1 MRWLSLTLITA
12 LGVLAFIDTLARTR
26 PLVAPFPERSQLQFV
41 DITLAS
47 VNSSEVCGAQWR
59 GGKAC
64 RWVIF
69 LEADDARVWELMLEP
84 LLERQ
89 DHRYALLQP
98 GDRLRLGQFQGRAY
112 TLQRL
117 AAKTKTP
124 GLEATAT
131 LLSEPALYDWR
142 YRWLVI
148 QALWLMLD
156 TLVIATVL
164 YVLWKRR
171 RTHTA
176 NQQLL
181 FHAVV
186 MTVVAGTLWSW
197 RPQPLPEERVLIDT
211 HVRFFAV
218 GERLSCLAGWSRF
231 SRCQP
236 QRFLLDDQAQVWPLA
251 YPASQP
257 LTIAR
262 GAELKLG
269 MYDGSVYRI
278 SYPETAADEP
288 QKCGYRQNPLA
299 RRNDVIW
306 LCEDDLRIIDRGRD
320 PLGALQTQSAQ
331 RLAELKLFPPMPYR
345 WTEQAYHDVRA
356 WHNRLVSVALLGLGV
371 VLVRFLLS
379 QMVSSGN
386 PKRSRVLR

>member
-12 LGVLAFIDTLARTR
+12 LGVLAFIDMLARTR
-26 PLVAPFPERSQLQFV
+26 PLLAPFPERSQLQFV
-41 DITLAS
+41 DTTLAS
-47 VNSSEVCGAQWR
+47 VNSSEICHEQRR

-64 RWVIF
+64 RWVML

-89 DHRYALLQP
+89 DYRYALLQP

-131 LLSEPALYDWR
+131 VLSEAALYDWR

-156 TLVIATVL
+156 ALVIAAFL

-171 RTHTA
+171 RTHTN
-176 NQQLL
+176 NQYLL
-181 FHAVV
+181 AHALVL
-186 MTVVAGTLWSW
+186 TVLAGTLWSW
-197 RPQPLPEERVLIDT
+197 RPQPLPEERVLVDSN
-211 HVRFFAV
+211 VRFFAV
-218 GERLSCLAGWSRF
+218 GERLNCVAGLSRF
-231 SRCQP
+231 MRCQP
-236 QRFLLDDQAQVWPLA
+236 QRFLLDNQAQVWLLA

-257 LTIAR
+257 LSIAR
-262 GAELKLG
+262 GAELRLG
-269 MYDGSVYRI
+269 MYDGKVYRI

-288 QKCGYRQNPLA
+288 QRCGYRQNPLA

-306 LCEDDLRIIDRGRD
+306 LCEDDLKIIDRGRD
-320 PLGALQTQSAQ
+320 PLRALQAQ
-331 RLAELKLFPPMPYR
+331 YAQKLLPPLPYR
-345 WTEQAYHDVRA
+345 WTEQAYLEVGA
-356 WHNRLVSVALLGLGV
+356 WHNRLFSFVLLGMGV
-371 VLVRFLLS
+371 LLVLFLLS
-379 QMVSSGN
+379 QRVSSGG
-386 PKRSRVLR
+386 PKKSKVLR

>member
-12 LGVLAFIDTLARTR
+12 LGILAFIDTLARTR
-26 PLVAPFPERSQLQFV
+26 PLLAPFPERSQLQFV
-41 DITLAS
+41 DTTLAS
-47 VNSSEVCGAQWR
+47 VNSSEVCGARWR

-64 RWVIF
+64 RWVIL

-117 AAKTKTP
+117 AAKTRTP
-124 GLEATAT
+124 GLEAPAT
-131 LLSEPALYDWR
+131 LLSEAALYDWR
-142 YRWLVI
+142 YRWLVV

-156 TLVIATVL
+156 ALVIAAVL

-171 RTHTA
+171 RTHTG
-176 NQQLL
+176 NQHRLA
-181 FHAVV
+181 HAIVL
-186 MTVVAGTLWSW
+186 TVLTGTLWSW
-197 RPQPLPEERVLIDT
+197 RPQPLPEERVLVDS
-211 HVRFFAV
+211 HVRFLAV
-218 GERLSCLAGWSRF
+218 GERLNCAAGWSRPT
-231 SRCQP
+231 RCQP
-236 QRFLLDDQAQVWPLA
+236 QRFLLDDQAQAWPLA

-257 LTIAR
+257 LSIAR

-269 MYDGSVYRI
+269 MHDGRVYRI
-278 SYPETAADEP
+278 SYVETAADEP

-320 PLGALQTQSAQ
+320 PLRAAQTQAAQ
-331 RLAELKLFPPMPYR
+331 RLVELKLLPPMPYR
-345 WTEQAYHDVRA
+345 WTEQAYLEARA
-356 WHNRLVSVALLGLGV
+356 WHNSLLSVALLGLGAL
-371 VLVRFLLS
+371 LVHLLMS
-379 QMVSSGN
+379 LRVSSGN
-386 PKRSRVLR
+386 LKRPTVLR